1 MSHTVYFEVIYVFM
15 YTKNKYNCNIKTQL
29 VSQKY
34 SSIMQSL
41 PLKWQKSF
49 LFQKEKKQ
57 SLKAQLKTEHL
68 KWQSSN
74 RIVKIRLWVE
84 SY

>member
-41 PLKWQKSF
+41 PLEWQKSF

-68 KWQSSN
+68 K
-74 RIVKIRLWVE
+74 
-84 SY
+84 